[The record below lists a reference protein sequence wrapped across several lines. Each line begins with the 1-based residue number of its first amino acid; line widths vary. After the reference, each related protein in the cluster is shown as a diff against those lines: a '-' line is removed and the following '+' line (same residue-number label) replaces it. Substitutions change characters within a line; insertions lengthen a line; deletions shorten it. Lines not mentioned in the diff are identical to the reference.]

1 MITLSHTKKPTRKEA
16 FDLACKAKSHH
27 LTESEIDSLINY
39 FAPSVPS
46 SPKTAFQWVAR
57 AVAIN
62 DIRQY
67 LQFVHVSDGVMYA
80 TDGHRLHWAN
90 TDLANGY
97 YDAKT
102 GARVDDKFVRG
113 SYPDVR
119 RAMPKLERMQEIE
132 SLVQPPAT
140 EYIKS
145 KQYFTLTY
153 NGVKFNKIYVDSAM
167 PEKAFVDSHHM
178 RGSNIFGEFVIMNM
192 RA

>member
-80 TDGHRLHWAN
+80 TDGHRLHWAD
-90 TDLANGY
+90 TDLTNGY

-102 GARVDDKFVRG
+102 GLPAKCDGKF
-113 SYPDVR
+113 PDVR
-119 RAMPKLERMQEIE
+119 RVMPKLERMQEIE
-132 SLVQPPAT
+132 ALVQPPAT
-140 EYIKS
+140 EYIKR

-153 NGVKFNKIYVDSAM
+153 NGVKFNKIYVDAAM
-167 PEKAFVDSHHM
+167 PEKAFVDSQHM

>member
-90 TDLANGY
+90 TDLASGY

-102 GARVDDKFVRG
+102 GIPAKCDGKF
-113 SYPDVR
+113 PDVR
-119 RAMPKLERMQEIE
+119 RAIPKIEQMQKFEGDPIAGARYINRKE
-132 SLVQPPAT
+132 THTLSYVGREFNRAHVNDANPT
-140 EYIKS
+140 EVYI
-145 KQYFTLTY
+145 
-153 NGVKFNKIYVDSAM
+153 DH
-167 PEKAFVDSHHM
+167 EKM
-178 RGSNIFGEFVIMNM
+178 RGSNIFGEFVILSM

>member
-1 MITLSHTKKPTRKEA
+1 MITLSRTKKPTRKEA
-16 FDLACKAKSHH
+16 FDLACKAKTHH

-39 FAPSVPS
+39 LATSVPS
-46 SPKTAFQWVAR
+46 RPKTTFQWVAR

-67 LQFVHVSDGVMYA
+67 LQFVHVSDGIMYA
-80 TDGHRLHWAN
+80 TDGNRLHWAD

-113 SYPDVR
+113 NYPDVR
-119 RAMPKLERMQEIE
+119 RVIPKIEQMQKFEGDPIASARYINRKEKHTLSYGGLEFNRDY
-132 SLVQPPAT
+132 VNDANPNDV
-140 EYIKS
+140 
-145 KQYFTLTY
+145 YF
-153 NGVKFNKIYVDSAM
+153 DH
-167 PEKAFVDSHHM
+167 EKM
-178 RGSNIFGEFVIMNM
+178 RGSNIFGEFVIMSM

>member
-1 MITLSHTKKPTRKEA
+1 MITLSRTKKPTRKEA

-39 FAPSVPS
+39 FALSVPS

-67 LQFVHVSDGVMYA
+67 LQFVYVSDGVMYA
-80 TDGHRLHWAN
+80 SDGHRLHWAN
-90 TDLANGY
+90 TDLPNGY

-102 GARVDDKFVRG
+102 GLPTKCDGKFH
-113 SYPDVR
+113 DVR
-119 RAMPKLERMQEIE
+119 LVIPKIERMQKFEGDPIA
-132 SLVQPPAT
+132 SAR
-140 EYIKS
+140 YINRKEKHTLS
-145 KQYFTLTY
+145 YGGLEFNRDYVNDANPNDVYF
-153 NGVKFNKIYVDSAM
+153 DH
-167 PEKAFVDSHHM
+167 EKM

>member
-16 FDLACKAKSHH
+16 FDLACKAKTHH

-67 LQFVHVSDGVMYA
+67 LQFVHVSDGVMCA
-80 TDGHRLHWAN
+80 TDGYRLHWAN

-102 GARVDDKFVRG
+102 GLPAKCDSKF
-113 SYPDVR
+113 PDVR
-119 RAMPKLERMQEIE
+119 RVIPKTKQMQKFEGDPIASVRYIDRKEKHTLSYGGLEFSRD
-132 SLVQPPAT
+132 
-140 EYIKS
+140 
-145 KQYFTLTY
+145 
-153 NGVKFNKIYVDSAM
+153 YVNDAN
-167 PEKAFVDSHHM
+167 PTDVHLDTQKM
-178 RGSNIFGEFVIMNM
+178 RGSNIFGEFVIMSM